1 MKQLITIET
10 RCIYRIWCI
19 TYSIISRQKN
29 TAYTCKQFSRC
40 RYVHVF
46 SKLYFHKSNI
56 SEVLAVICPVT
67 GQVYGIFLTQHGFVS
82 KQFKGHLPQNDK
94 PKYSFLRYIS
104 FRYSTNIIIKQV
116 ICIKKTSSTIPKAR
130 TKTSSTT
137 KTKTMSEDS
146 F

>member
-1 MKQLITIET
+1 MTPMQSRRYT
-10 RCIYRIWCI
+10 RYQIRKTTLTTRQVFFNKLSY
-19 TYSIISRQKN
+19 YS
-29 TAYTCKQFSRC
+29 F
-40 RYVHVF
+40 VF
-46 SKLYFHKSNI
+46 YFHKSNI

-67 GQVYGIFLTQHGFVS
+67 GQVYGILLTQHGFVS

-94 PKYSFLRYIS
+94 PNSSFLLIIL

-137 KTKTMSEDS
+137 KTKTMSKDYFQMS
-146 F
+146 NSRY